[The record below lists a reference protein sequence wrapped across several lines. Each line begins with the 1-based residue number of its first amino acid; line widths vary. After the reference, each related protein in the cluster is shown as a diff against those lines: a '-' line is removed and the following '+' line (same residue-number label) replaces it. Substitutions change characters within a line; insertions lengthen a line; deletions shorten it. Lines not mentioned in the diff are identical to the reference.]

1 MPDKDNLARF
11 AEFARAVNAR
21 LEAGRASYGD
31 ASFSRHP
38 AVLCGEVEQE
48 LLDVCGWAY
57 VLWTFAC
64 GPCVRRWTAARRL
77 RTHRRR
83 LRRGGSE
90 AACQSSMGGR
100 ATPRYFRTASHT
112 TLERSRSSSTHLWR
126 SALSRSRGM

>member
-48 LLDVCGWAY
+48 LLDVCGWSY
-57 VLWTFAC
+57 VLW
-64 GPCVRRWTAARRL
+64 VRMRALREALDGGAKAASAAAPVAS
-77 RTHRRR
+77 
-83 LRRGGSE
+83 GGI
-90 AACQSSMGGR
+90 
-100 ATPRYFRTASHT
+100 
-112 TLERSRSSSTHLWR
+112 
-126 SALSRSRGM
+126 

>member
-1 MPDKDNLARF
+1 MSDRDNLARF

-57 VLWTFAC
+57 VLW
-64 GPCVRRWTAARRL
+64 VRMRALRDALDGGAKTTNAAPVKSAS
-77 RTHRRR
+77 
-83 LRRGGSE
+83 GGI
-90 AACQSSMGGR
+90 
-100 ATPRYFRTASHT
+100 
-112 TLERSRSSSTHLWR
+112 
-126 SALSRSRGM
+126 